1 MSEFK
6 LTIEIGKP
14 AYAQMKTV
22 RDSISRALWN
32 SVRKRVQETSDYT
45 CQICGA
51 YSEDKLHAHEVWEYD
66 EDEYLLILREIQA
79 LCKSC
84 HDLKHLHHAALRIND
99 RKIRAFVMK
108 KLKKHFMKVN
118 DCTEKDFER
127 HYRNQLA
134 KSENSFVNRSSE
146 DLLLERDLREREQFL
161 NAQRWQFVIVENIP
175 FSQEIKSQLLLK
187 GLLYERNRES

>member
-14 AYAQMKTV
+14 AYAQKKTV
-22 RDSISRALWN
+22 RESIPRTLWN
-32 SVRKRVQETSDYT
+32 SVRQYVLATSDFT
-45 CQICGA
+45 CQICGVR
-51 YSEDKLHAHEVWEYD
+51 SEDKLHAHEVWEYD
-66 EDEYLLILREIQA
+66 EDAYLLILREIQA

-134 KSENSFVNRSSE
+134 KSEKSFVNRS
-146 DLLLERDLREREQFL
+146 F
-161 NAQRWQFVIVENIP
+161 
-175 FSQEIKSQLLLK
+175 
-187 GLLYERNRES
+187 